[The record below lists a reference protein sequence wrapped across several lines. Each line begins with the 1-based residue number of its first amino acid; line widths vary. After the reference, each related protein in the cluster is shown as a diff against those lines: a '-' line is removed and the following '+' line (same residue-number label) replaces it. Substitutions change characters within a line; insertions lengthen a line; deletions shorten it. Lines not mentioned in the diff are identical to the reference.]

1 MATVTYPARQ
11 LPRTRYDHRFFSA
24 MIITLTVV
32 MVAGFARTYFFAG
45 IFRAPVPAR
54 IIHIHGAVFTLWF
67 VLLLAQAALAASGRV
82 DIHRRLGMAGMFVAL
97 AMIPLGLMAGAEWAR
112 RMAPSFP
119 RIRMALI
126 MPVTELAA
134 FAVLVATAFLA
145 RRHPA
150 AHKRLI
156 LLATIALIPAAT
168 ARLDFIPKFHLHGTS
183 ALRLD
188 WAYTYL
194 FIVPIVIYDLA
205 SRRRLHPATLSGSV
219 FLVVLHQVGIA
230 VCFSAPWIAFAGW
243 LQSLNL

>member
-1 MATVTYPARQ
+1 MATLTYPARQ

-45 IFRAPVPAR
+45 IVRAPLPAR

-67 VLLLAQAALAASGRV
+67 VLLLAQAGLAASRRV

-97 AMIPLGLMAGAEWAR
+97 AMIPLGLMATAEWAR
-112 RMAPSFP
+112 RAAPSFP

-134 FAVLVATAFLA
+134 FAVLAATAFLA
-145 RRHPA
+145 HRHPA

-194 FIVPIVIYDLA
+194 FVVSIIVFDLA
-205 SRRRLHPATLSGSV
+205 SRRRLHPATISGSV
-219 FLVVLHQVGIA
+219 FLIALHQVGIA
-230 VCFSAPWIAFAGW
+230 ICFSAPWIAFAAW
-243 LQSLNL
+243 LQTWNL